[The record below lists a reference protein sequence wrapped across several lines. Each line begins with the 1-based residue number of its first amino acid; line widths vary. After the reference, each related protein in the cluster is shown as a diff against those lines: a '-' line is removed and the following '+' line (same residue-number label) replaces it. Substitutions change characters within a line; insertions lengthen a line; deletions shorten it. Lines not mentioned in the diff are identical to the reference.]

1 MAALTA
7 AEKPK
12 QFLTIRLGADDYGI
26 ALATVREILPV
37 QTLTRVPGTPS
48 WVRGVCNL
56 RGTVLPV
63 VDLAVRFGFGQTAT
77 PIRACCLVLEL
88 AIRGQTISVG
98 VMAEAVSNVVGV
110 KTADIEAAPAVGLAL
125 EAQYVLGL
133 VRVNDRF
140 IVLLDFHRI
149 FATDELIELGEATG
163 IVAAAAPLTA
173 APTPGPP
180 VPPTMMA
187 TPPAPDLVA
196 DDSLSGVVDLAAE
209 EGAIGFFK

>member
-1 MAALTA
+1 MAAIA
-7 AEKPK
+7 AGEKPK
-12 QFLTIRLGADDYGI
+12 QFLTIRLGSDDYGLS
-26 ALATVREILPV
+26 LATVREILPV
-37 QTLTRVPGTPS
+37 QTLTRVPGTPP

-63 VDLAVRFGFGQTAT
+63 VDLAVRFGFGHTASS
-77 PIRACCLVLEL
+77 IRACCLVLEL
-88 AIRGQTISVG
+88 TIAGQTISIG

-133 VRVNDRF
+133 VRINDRF

-149 FATDELIELGEATG
+149 FATDELVELGESTG
-163 IVAAAAPLTA
+163 AVVASPAASPTP
-173 APTPGPP
+173 APTPPTLMAPP
-180 VPPTMMA
+180 REA
-187 TPPAPDLVA
+187 EFVA
-196 DDSLSGVVDLAAE
+196 DDSLAPGTVDLAAE